1 MNLNIRMPERAEASG
16 HLPNMPLC
24 CASKN
29 GSLTVTSSSSG
40 ISHSVPFRT
49 RTLRNPFL
57 GFLSPP
63 LGVQEALFWAHLLR
77 RRESLSSVQLDAALL
92 RWQANGDGAIRACAF
107 PGPNLGGGLGLARSR
122 LGLERNWFTQPV
134 GDRFLSAETP
144 GSPQCSSCVLF

>member
-1 MNLNIRMPERAEASG
+1 MPERAEASG

-49 RTLRNPFL
+49 RTLRNPF
-57 GFLSPP
+57 GFLSP

-77 RRESLSSVQLDAALL
+77 RESLSVQLDAALL
-92 RWQANGDGAIRACAF
+92 RWQAIRARAF
-107 PGPNLGGGLGLARSR
+107 PGPNLGGG
-122 LGLERNWFTQPV
+122 V
-134 GDRFLSAETP
+134 GKKSAGVGAGF
-144 GSPQCSSCVLF
+144 GSLNLLVTGS